1 MNPAK
6 ERIVVVPA
14 RRASTRLPE
23 KLLLAESGRPLLA
36 HTLERCLEARA
47 PTRVVAAVDGPEL
60 ARVAEA
66 AGVEA
71 VLTDPE
77 LPTGS
82 DRAWAVLEDL
92 PAGTQAVDVQADEPE
107 IDPTAIDALF
117 RALEEGRRVVTLS
130 APFPAGMDPDDP
142 AGVKVV
148 TAMNG
153 RALYFSRSRIP
164 FPRGESSPP
173 RLHLGVYG
181 YTRAALA
188 RFAASPRSP
197 LELAEGLE
205 QLRFLEI
212 GEEICVLAWPR
223 APRGINTRADY
234 DAFLERVAQ
243 RT

>member
-1 MNPAK
+1 
-6 ERIVVVPA
+6 
-14 RRASTRLPE
+14 
-23 KLLLAESGRPLLA
+23 LLAESGRPLLA
-36 HTLERCLEARA
+36 HTLERCREAQA
-47 PTRVVAAVDGPEL
+47 PARVVAAVDGPEL

-71 VLTDPE
+71 VLTDPG

-82 DRAWAVLEDL
+82 DRVWAVLEKL
-92 PAGTQAVDVQADEPE
+92 PACTQAVDVQADEPE
-107 IDPTAIDALF
+107 IDPAAIDALF
-117 RALEEGRRVVTLS
+117 AALAEGSRVATLS
-130 APFPAGMDPDDP
+130 APFPSEMDPEDP
-142 AGVKVV
+142 SAVKVV
-148 TAMNG
+148 AASDG
-153 RALYFSRSRIP
+153 RALFFSRARIP
-164 FPRGESSPP
+164 FPRGSDRPP

-212 GEEICVLAWPR
+212 GEEIRVLGWPR